1 MADNTVKHN
10 ALCRAISD
18 YAAWNGCYLVKNWGG
33 PIGSPGRPDLEG
45 CIRGKFIGIEVKTGT
60 GELSK
65 DQREHKRRIIEAGGI
80 FIEARSLEDVEDT
93 LFEHG
98 LVAKR
103 LL

>member
-10 ALCRAISD
+10 ALVKVISD
-18 YAAWNGCYLVKNWGG
+18 YILWNGGYIVKNWGG
-33 PIGSPGRPDLEG
+33 PIGARGRPDLEG
-45 CIRGKFIGIEVKTGT
+45 CMRGLFLGIEVKTGT

-80 FIEARSLEDVEDT
+80 FIEARSLEDVVDI
-93 LFEHG
+93 LFEHN
-98 LVAKR
+98 LVAGR